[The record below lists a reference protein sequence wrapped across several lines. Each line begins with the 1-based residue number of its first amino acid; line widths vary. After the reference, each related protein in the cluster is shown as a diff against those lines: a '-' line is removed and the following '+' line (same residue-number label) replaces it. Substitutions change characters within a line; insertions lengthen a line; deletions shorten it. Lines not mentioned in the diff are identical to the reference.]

1 MYATVP
7 SVVTLSPAGG
17 IHWTAPWA
25 EVMASSTGLSEG
37 QVAMVLV
44 G

>member
-1 MYATVP
+1 VP

-17 IHWTAPWA
+17 IHWMASWA
-25 EVMASSTGLSEG
+25 DVRASSTGLPEG
-37 QVAMVLV
+37 QVAMVF